1 VCSPVQ
7 WCWFVCVCVGGDG
20 GSGVSERVV
29 NQLLTEMDGLE
40 GRRYTHSTSSRH
52 MHLGRISSHHM
63 HLGLREDAECSFRV
77 SSGLVQTRLICGG
90 SRADGPCVS
99 VFVSVSR
106 NVFVIAATNRPELID
121 SAMLRP
127 GRLDKLLY
135 GMPPHAHHRH
145 FSMAFKCH
153 LIIGQGM
160 QHTRR
165 HTVSRNID

>member
-1 VCSPVQ
+1 
-7 WCWFVCVCVGGDG
+7 
-20 GSGVSERVV
+20 
-29 NQLLTEMDGLE
+29 
-40 GRRYTHSTSSRH
+40 

-77 SSGLVQTRLICGG
+77 SFGLVQTRLICGG

-135 GMPPHAHHRH
+135 GTPPHAHHRH
-145 FSMAFKCH
+145 FSMAFECR
-153 LIIGQGM
+153 LIIRQGM
-160 QHTRR
+160 QYARCR
-165 HTVSRNID
+165 PVSRNIDQRPPFSRCGLCLCSVPLPTPGDRVSILRALCRRIADRKSVV